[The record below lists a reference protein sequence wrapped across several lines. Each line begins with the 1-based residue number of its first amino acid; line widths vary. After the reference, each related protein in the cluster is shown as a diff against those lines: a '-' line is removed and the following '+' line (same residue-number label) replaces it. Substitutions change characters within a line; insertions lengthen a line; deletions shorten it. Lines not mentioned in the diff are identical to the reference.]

1 MNQPSRLTA
10 IALVL
15 ALIHPIQLASA
26 NPRLAEE
33 KQCLK
38 CHQMDKDTIG
48 PSMRAIADRYASRP
62 EAFDMLVSRVKTGGW
77 GHWGDMMM
85 PPRSEY
91 ITPSDDEAAELV
103 RWILKQR

>member
-1 MNQPSRLTA
+1 
-10 IALVL
+10 
-15 ALIHPIQLASA
+15 
-26 NPRLAEE
+26 
-33 KQCLK
+33 
-38 CHQMDKDTIG
+38 
-48 PSMRAIADRYASRP
+48 
-62 EAFDMLVSRVKTGGW
+62 MLVSRVKTGGW

>member
-1 MNQPSRLTA
+1 MNQPSRFVA
-10 IALVL
+10 IAAAL
-15 ALIHPIQLASA
+15 AIIHTAQSASA
-26 NPRLAEE
+26 NAQLADE

-48 PSMRAIADRYASRP
+48 PSMRAIADRYSNRP

-91 ITPSDDEAAELV
+91 LTPSDDEAAELV